1 MEKLPGYYQSQLSR
15 YLRNELPA
23 EQVEELL
30 QWIGEEPEAFTR
42 YLDNDEL
49 RMLLVDSANA
59 QRLDAAVSARMKN
72 KLLQELQTEEI
83 TAALSTPRSIPLYK
97 RSWLKYAAAAIII
110 LGIGAYLWNIQ
121 THKEKTTLS
130 QVNPHPVKNDVLPG
144 GNRAILTLSDGK
156 QIVLDTAANGAIAKD
171 GGAEI
176 TKSENG
182 QIKYLSPLTSR
193 LSPAGSDLPS
203 PVVLYNT
210 MTTPRGGQFELTL
223 PDGSRVWLNAESSIR
238 YPTAFTGNKR
248 EVSITGEAYF
258 EVTKDAKKPFRVVV
272 SGGILSLPGQR
283 EGSPD
288 GLEIEVL
295 GTHFNVNAYK
305 DEPKKNITLLE
316 GSVRLTSHFSPLT
329 SVHTSVTLKPGQ
341 QGQYDTRS
349 EALTRADKAD
359 VEQAVAWKN
368 GYFNFEQSDLKTI
381 LRQFARWYDITVV
394 YEGNLSNE
402 KFFGIISRNTP
413 LSAVLR
419 SLQANNIQ
427 FRIEGKTLY
436 VK

>member
-1 MEKLPGYYQSQLSR
+1 MEKSPGYYQSQLSR

-30 QWIGEEPEAFTR
+30 QWIAEEPEAFTR

-72 KLLQELQTEEI
+72 KLLQEIQKGEELTAELQ
-83 TAALSTPRSIPLYK
+83 APRSIPLYK

-130 QVNPHPVKNDVLPG
+130 QVNPHPVKNDVAPG
-144 GNRAILTLSDGK
+144 GDKAVLTLSNGK

-176 TKSENG
+176 RKSENG
-182 QIKYLSPLTSR
+182 QIKYISPLTSH
-193 LSPAGSDLPS
+193 LSPAGSHLPS
-203 PVVLYNT
+203 AVVLYNI

-248 EVSITGEAYF
+248 EVSITGEVYF
-258 EVTKDAKKPFRVVV
+258 EVSHDNTKPFIVQTRT
-272 SGGILSLPGQR
+272 
-283 EGSPD
+283 D
-288 GLEIEVL
+288 KIEVL
-295 GTHFNVNAYK
+295 GTNFNIRAYEEEGGVK
-305 DEPKKNITLLE
+305 TTLLE
-316 GSVRLTSHFSPLT
+316 GSVKIGTQTLHPGEASMNGR
-329 SVHTSVTLKPGQ
+329 VTTT
-341 QGQYDTRS
+341 DT
-349 EALTRADKAD
+349 EAD
-359 VEQAVAWKN
+359 VAWKN
-368 GYFNFEQSDLKTI
+368 GYFNFEQSDLQSI

-394 YEGNLSNE
+394 YEGNISQE
-402 KFFGIISRNTP
+402 KFFGIIRRNTP
-413 LSAVLR
+413 LSTVLR

-427 FRIEGKTLY
+427 FRIEGRTLY